1 MENPKVPDMTVRE
14 LKDEIRHLQEK
25 NSNLEESIQKSAKE
39 TTAVEIELR
48 GRIKELETELETQKE
63 TDPALLS
70 EKEAELQKAREKLEK
85 EKEKSQKLKDSIEA
99 EKEKTAREAAEQ
111 AEAKAQEKFD
121 KETELLRASNQ
132 EAAVEIDRLQR
143 KLANSNNDAL
153 IEFKLKSNQLQ
164 QDFNAC
170 LQSIAAVE
178 EADPEPAGKMRRA
191 LKVVM
196 EKLMEA
202 IL

>member
-1 MENPKVPDMTVRE
+1 M
-14 LKDEIRHLQEK
+14 
-25 NSNLEESIQKSAKE
+25 
-39 TTAVEIELR
+39 
-48 GRIKELETELETQKE
+48 
-63 TDPALLS
+63 
-70 EKEAELQKAREKLEK
+70 
-85 EKEKSQKLKDSIEA
+85 
-99 EKEKTAREAAEQ
+99 
-111 AEAKAQEKFD
+111 
-121 KETELLRASNQ
+121 
-132 EAAVEIDRLQR
+132 EIDRLQR

-202 IL
+202 I